1 MRLYA
6 FFLNASSYV
15 DRGELTGSAGGELWG
30 DVSASSLP
38 VMSCH
43 LLCFPFALEL
53 SPEKLVQI
61 LQCYHSA
68 NVVKGL
74 VQVQPLCF
82 FYINTATFF
91 FLVTYFVL

>member
-6 FFLNASSYV
+6 FVNASYYV
-15 DRGELTGSAGGELWG
+15 NSGELTGSSGGELWG
-30 DVSASSLP
+30 NTGDVGASSLP

-53 SPEKLVQI
+53 SPEKLAQI

-68 NVVKGL
+68 SVVKGL

-82 FYINTATFF
+82 
-91 FLVTYFVL
+91 VLH